1 MGRQPKR
8 WVQWLPWVECCFSTS
23 HHISSRFTNFELVY
37 GYSPP
42 YIAPYEMGNARVDY
56 LEQTLVKMDG
66 ILAVLKYY
74 LELAQNKMKLQANK
88 KRIEKYFAVGDIV
101 DLRLVP
107 NQLQS
112 LASHSYQKL

>member
-23 HHISSRFTNFELVY
+23 YHISSRFTNFELV
-37 GYSPP
+37 
-42 YIAPYEMGNARVDY
+42 YEMGNARVDY

-66 ILAVLKYY
+66 ILAVLKYN
-74 LELAQNKMKLQANK
+74 LELAENRMKLKANK
-88 KRIEKYFAVGDIV
+88 KRIEKYFEVGDMV
-101 DLRLVP
+101 DLRLVLD
-107 NQLQS
+107 QLQS